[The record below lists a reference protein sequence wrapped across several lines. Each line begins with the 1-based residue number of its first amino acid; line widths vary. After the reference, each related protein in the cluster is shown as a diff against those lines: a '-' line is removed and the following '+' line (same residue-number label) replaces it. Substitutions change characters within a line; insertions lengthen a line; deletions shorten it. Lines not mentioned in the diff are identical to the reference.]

1 MKFTAIILG
10 AAAIT
15 ALFIFGANMMLD
27 GVDKKKGKD
36 NKQPKAPTE
45 SAYTIHNAFEDNGM

>member
-1 MKFTAIILG
+1 MKFTAIIL
-10 AAAIT
+10 
-15 ALFIFGANMMLD
+15 GANMMLD

-45 SAYTIHNAFEDNGM
+45 SAYTIHDAFEDNGM